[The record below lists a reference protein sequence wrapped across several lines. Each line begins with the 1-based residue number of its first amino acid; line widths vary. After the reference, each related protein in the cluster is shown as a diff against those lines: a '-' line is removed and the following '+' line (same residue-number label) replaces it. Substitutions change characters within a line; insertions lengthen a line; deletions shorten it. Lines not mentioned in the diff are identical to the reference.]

1 MDKFHRWYITNDKD
15 HCHSQLIY
23 FLCISG
29 RDTTRYTPVTLI
41 PAITQNIL
49 TVVSLLIGTSSF
61 ILGLRIQNL
70 ARSTSSNSSSPSPSI
85 MINKYMETLILALV
99 IPSIA
104 VIIFGIFLVGIQLE
118 PGDLA
123 YLLLLFALFI
133 PAGVILFLIR
143 NLRRTII
150 NQDIEEQ

>member
-1 MDKFHRWYITNDKD
+1 MKCIA
-15 HCHSQLIY
+15 SILLIIQI
-23 FLCISG
+23 FVIASAFTSSVLAEEIQ
-29 RDTTRYTPVTLI
+29 RDSTPVTLI

-49 TVVSLLIGTSSF
+49 TIVSLLIGTSSF
-61 ILGLRIQNL
+61 VLGLRIQNL
-70 ARSTSSNSSSPSPSI
+70 AKPASSTASPSLI
-85 MINKYMETLILALV
+85 LINTYMDTLILALV

-104 VIIFGIFLVGIQLE
+104 IIIFGIILVGIQLD

-143 NLRRTII
+143 NLSRIP
-150 NQDIEEQ
+150 EKP

>member
-1 MDKFHRWYITNDKD
+1 
-15 HCHSQLIY
+15 
-23 FLCISG
+23 
-29 RDTTRYTPVTLI
+29 
-41 PAITQNIL
+41 
-49 TVVSLLIGTSSF
+49 
-61 ILGLRIQNL
+61 
-70 ARSTSSNSSSPSPSI
+70 